1 MRSTRRARWCV
12 LAILFVLL
20 ALADAAR
27 AQERFACVT
36 IRTDESVA
44 AVAVRVTGDAR
55 NMWASWF
62 QIVNPTTS
70 RRVPKGRYHL
80 KFAGWSAC
88 VDGRPSE
95 IVSRVSH
102 QVTAV
107 PSAPGSPAL
116 RTTPPAAPIQSA
128 AATDAPR
135 LDRTAITWGTVVF
148 CGFVVIIALACWG
161 DEYLNKRARALRAM
175 KRFAHRFVREFE
187 RPLIQ
192 QHIPERPIQSQV
204 RFKPF
209 RSRLEVFLAPHGGLR
224 YPNLTDHKSNV
235 VYDVGRV
242 QDVLQDRAFVSSR
255 PYARGQWVIVPF
267 QLRFD
272 VREAGD
278 R

>member
-1 MRSTRRARWCV
+1 M
-12 LAILFVLL
+12 
-20 ALADAAR
+20 ADATR
-27 AQERFACVT
+27 AEERSACVT
-36 IRTDESVA
+36 IRTDESVP

-70 RRVPKGRYHL
+70 RRVPKERYHL

-88 VDGRPSE
+88 IVDLRLPQD
-95 IVSRVSH
+95 VRRASH
-102 QVTAV
+102 QIAAA
-107 PSAPGSPAL
+107 PSDSGSLAL
-116 RTTPPAAPIQSA
+116 RTAPVAAPIQSA
-128 AATDAPR
+128 AASDAPPR
-135 LDRTAITWGTVVF
+135 GRSAITWGTVAF
-148 CGFVVIIALACWG
+148 GGCVVIIAIACWG
-161 DEYLNKRARALRAM
+161 DEFLNKRARALRAM
-175 KRFAHRFVREFE
+175 KRFADRFVREFE

-192 QHIPERPIQSQV
+192 QHIPGRPIQSQV

-209 RSRLEVFLAPHGGLR
+209 RSRLDVLLAPDSGLR
-224 YPNLTDHKSNV
+224 YPNLTDHKNNV

-242 QDVLQDRAFVSSR
+242 QEVLQDRAFVSGR